1 MGFFF
6 MTGTTVEDFG
16 QGGAATR
23 DRDWLNILVKTPAS
37 WSADPSAPV
46 APEAVGSHSFPWV
59 QCPRRAPHLVLF
71 HNVGWW
77 VGVV

>member
-37 WSADPSAPV
+37 WSADPLHQSHLKLLGPAAFLGFNAPSV
-46 APEAVGSHSFPWV
+46 HRTSCCSTMWAGGRV
-59 QCPRRAPHLVLF
+59 
-71 HNVGWW
+71 
-77 VGVV
+77 